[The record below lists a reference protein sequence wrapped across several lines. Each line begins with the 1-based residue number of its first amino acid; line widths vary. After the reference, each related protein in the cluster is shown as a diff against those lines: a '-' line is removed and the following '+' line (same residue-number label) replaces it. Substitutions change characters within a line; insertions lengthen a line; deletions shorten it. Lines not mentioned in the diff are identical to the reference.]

1 MSQIGENLL
10 KAATLLES
18 DELVG
23 IPTETV
29 YGLAANALSDS
40 AVIKIF
46 EAKNRPTFNPL
57 IVHVVDIHAINKYAE
72 LDPISLKLAEAFM
85 PGPFTL
91 LLKKKPIISDL
102 VTAGSAK
109 VAIRVPN
116 QMMTTKLLMLLT
128 FPLAAPSANP
138 SGYVSPT
145 TALHVL
151 EGLKNK
157 VPYILDGGPSDVGL
171 ESTIAEVSNN
181 QIILHRTGAITA
193 EQMQAVTGLKVKENE
208 TSNKLASSG
217 QMKSH
222 YATKTPLYRGD
233 IPEMIKE
240 YADKNIAIISFN
252 KLYEGLKTG
261 HQYVLSPNGDLNEAA
276 RHLFE
281 VMRCIDEFHFDIILT
296 DLFPDE
302 GLGRAINDRLGRAQ
316 EINK

>member
-1 MSQIGENLL
+1 M
-10 KAATLLES
+10 
-18 DELVG
+18 
-23 IPTETV
+23 
-29 YGLAANALSDS
+29 
-40 AVIKIF
+40 
-46 EAKNRPTFNPL
+46 
-57 IVHVVDIHAINKYAE
+57 
-72 LDPISLKLAEAFM
+72 
-85 PGPFTL
+85 
-91 LLKKKPIISDL
+91 
-102 VTAGSAK
+102 
-109 VAIRVPN
+109 
-116 QMMTTKLLMLLT
+116 
-128 FPLAAPSANP
+128 
-138 SGYVSPT
+138 SPT

-157 VPYILDGGPSDVGL
+157 VSYILDGGPSDVGL